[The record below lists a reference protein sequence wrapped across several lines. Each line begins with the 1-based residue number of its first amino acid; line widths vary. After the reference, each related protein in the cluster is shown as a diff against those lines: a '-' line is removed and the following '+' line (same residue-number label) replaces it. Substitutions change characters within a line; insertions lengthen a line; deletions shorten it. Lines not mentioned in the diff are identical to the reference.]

1 MNVYS
6 EHILSI
12 FMTENKKNR
21 NSKEILAAVL
31 TDLSK
36 AFDCLLNEPLFSKL
50 HFYGLIRSH

>member
-1 MNVYS
+1 MY
-6 EHILSI
+6 ILNR
-12 FMTENKKNR
+12 ENKKNR